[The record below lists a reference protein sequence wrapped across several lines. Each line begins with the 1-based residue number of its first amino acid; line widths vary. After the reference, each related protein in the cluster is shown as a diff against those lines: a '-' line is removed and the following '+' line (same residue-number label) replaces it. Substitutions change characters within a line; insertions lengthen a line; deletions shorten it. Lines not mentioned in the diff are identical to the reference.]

1 MLRSFRKVWKSPS
14 CNAPGV
20 VGVESD
26 AGNRECEVVLFNVQ
40 KTQHRVLTTKIY
52 DQEHAPLHTK
62 QKVTIINPSQRTRR
76 AG

>member
-1 MLRSFRKVWKSPS
+1 M

-26 AGNRECEVVLFNVQ
+26 AGNRECDAVLFNAPKHNTVCSQ
-40 KTQHRVLTTKIY
+40 PKIH
-52 DQEHAPLHTK
+52 DQEQTRSSTTK
-62 QKVTIINPSQRTRR
+62 QKVTIINPSGGTRR